1 MVRTLMQVALALALV
16 GTGWIAAKA
25 QAQVSVPDFELQ
37 VDAPAGATT
46 IRCVRGCKL
55 AWVQR
60 GLNPND
66 APQPSFEYECTA
78 GRCGSGLVGGWVA
91 Q

>member
-1 MVRTLMQVALALALV
+1 MARTALRVALALGLL

-25 QAQVSVPDFELQ
+25 QTTAPTFELQ
-37 VDAPAGATT
+37 VDAPGGETS

-60 GLNPND
+60 GMNPND
-66 APQPSFEYECTA
+66 SPQPTFEYRCTGA
-78 GRCGSGLVGGWVA
+78 RCGSGLVGGWIN
-91 Q
+91 